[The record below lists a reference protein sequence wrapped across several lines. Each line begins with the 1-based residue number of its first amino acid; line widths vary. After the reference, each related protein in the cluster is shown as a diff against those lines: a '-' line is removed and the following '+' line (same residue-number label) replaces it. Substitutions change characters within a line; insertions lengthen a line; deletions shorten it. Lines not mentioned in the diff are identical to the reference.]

1 MYLPRYSQAESLI
14 KVCNGNLGILFDTD
28 ENGRNWLGL
37 TWLKGFVAT
46 SAGKES
52 EKDMQAY
59 VIPVTIGSVIRIA
72 RLTPS
77 GRATNF
83 RSTDYF
89 NGMFNSPY
97 ALSYLPVFLTT
108 REVR

>member
-1 MYLPRYSQAESLI
+1 MI

-37 TWLKGFVAT
+37 TWLEGFVAT
-46 SAGKES
+46 PDREEL

-59 VIPVTIGSVIRIA
+59 VIPVVEIVIQVA

-77 GRATNF
+77 GRATIF
-83 RSTDYF
+83 QSSDYF
-89 NGMFNSPY
+89 KEMLSNPDV
-97 ALSYLPVFLTT
+97 LSYLPVFLNT